1 MENGTIWGTWFAYGA
16 IVVFLL
22 FLFALFVRTM
32 SLFVPLTFMPIARV
46 GRWILR
52 VVSRRADDRTER

>member
-1 MENGTIWGTWFAYGA
+1 MENGTTWGTGLAYVA
-16 IVVFLL
+16 IVLFLV

-46 GRWILR
+46 GRWLLR
-52 VVSRRADDRTER
+52 LIGRGEG